1 MEYEVLY
8 MDLRVAGQVL
18 STTFGK
24 MQAHEGWPTDYSDPN
39 HRPLKVITF
48 LAAHAT
54 EAFSLAEIARFL
66 ELSKGSAHRVMT
78 ALTNAGFV
86 SRHPR
91 HKTYTLGMALVAIG
105 QAALDRYSGI
115 SIAKREMAR
124 LKAELNVGFGATAI
138 VNDAY
143 LLLAREGT
151 PRTHDGLTL
160 VGERRVVVPSIGIG
174 QVAWRSDDEIEAY
187 LARGS
192 AYLPDGVR
200 DHLRACMPAIRRRG
214 FSVAADGIGIHRLLK
229 ATVIPLGQPVEARF
243 PESMLHDVGAI
254 SASEFQMLDWKEADG
269 KGVNYVA
276 TPVFSP
282 DGEVCME
289 IVMSG
294 FAESLGLSDI
304 KRYSAKLAQ
313 AADTV
318 TNEIRGRKPKPW

>member
-1 MEYEVLY
+1 M
-8 MDLRVAGQVL
+8 
-18 STTFGK
+18 
-24 MQAHEGWPTDYSDPN
+24 TDFSDPN

-78 ALTNAGFV
+78 ALTHAGFV

-105 QAALDRYSGI
+105 QAALDRYPGI
-115 SIAKREMAR
+115 GIAKREMAR
-124 LKAELNVGFGATAI
+124 LRAELDVGVGATAI
-138 VNDAY
+138 VNDEY

-174 QVAWRSDDEIEAY
+174 QLAWRSEDEIEAY
-187 LARGS
+187 FAKGA

-200 DHLRACMPAIRRRG
+200 DHLRTCMPAIRRRG

-229 ATVIPLGQPVEARF
+229 ATAIPLGQLAETYF
-243 PESMLHDVGAI
+243 PESTLHEVGAI
-254 SASEFQMLDWKEADG
+254 SASEFQMLDWREADG
-269 KGVNYVA
+269 RGINYVA
-276 TPVFSP
+276 APVFSP
-282 DGEVCME
+282 DGDVCME

-294 FAESLGLSDI
+294 FPESLRLPDI
-304 KRYSAKLAQ
+304 ERCTAKLAQ
-313 AADTV
+313 AADSV
-318 TNEIRGRKPKPW
+318 THEIRGRKPTPW